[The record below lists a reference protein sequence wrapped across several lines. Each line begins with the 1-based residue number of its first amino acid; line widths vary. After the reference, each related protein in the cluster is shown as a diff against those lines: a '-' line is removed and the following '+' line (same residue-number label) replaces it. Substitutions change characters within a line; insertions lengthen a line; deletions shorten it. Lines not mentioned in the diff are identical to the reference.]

1 MIQFQ
6 NSTPCGPPPLFQVLP
21 RGEALSGAGPTP
33 LLHFDDLERIAPD
46 DLARVCEWLT
56 EKVDSLCAQLKP
68 DSQEV
73 RESCWERPHMGPHLG
88 PHLGPHTPIR
98 SCL

>member
-1 MIQFQ
+1 MILFQ
-6 NSTPCGPPPLFQVLP
+6 CNTLSISPPLFQVLP
-21 RGEALSGAGPTP
+21 RGEALSGLGPTP

-73 RESCWERPHMGPHLG
+73 RESRP
-88 PHLGPHTPIR
+88 PIPKG
-98 SCL
+98 SYL